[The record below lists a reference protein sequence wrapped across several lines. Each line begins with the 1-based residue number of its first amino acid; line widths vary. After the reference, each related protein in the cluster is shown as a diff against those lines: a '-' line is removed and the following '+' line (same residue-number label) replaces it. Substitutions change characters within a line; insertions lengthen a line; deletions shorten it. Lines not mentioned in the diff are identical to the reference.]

1 MGPLPQCDEGDN
13 QGTKNRVA
21 AQPVQKCRDEE
32 KEEKMID
39 RTTKTILA
47 AIALGLFANAVTPML
62 RPTPVAAQDPLNCT
76 GELLPNSKSDEV
88 VTGWALSVKC
98 R

>member
-1 MGPLPQCDEGDN
+1 
-13 QGTKNRVA
+13 
-21 AQPVQKCRDEE
+21 
-32 KEEKMID
+32 MID